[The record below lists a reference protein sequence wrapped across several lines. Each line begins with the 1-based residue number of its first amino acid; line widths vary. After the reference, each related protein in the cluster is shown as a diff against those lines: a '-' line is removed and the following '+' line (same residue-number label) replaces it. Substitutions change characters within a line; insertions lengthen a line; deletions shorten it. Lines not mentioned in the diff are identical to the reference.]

1 MLSMALARRLGA
13 RALGWFVG
21 RRAGG
26 AGALILLAM
35 LAAGGLLLYAR
46 LAGERADTVR
56 CESAVVERD
65 RDAWRALAERGA
77 EHFEIAEQERRLAV
91 AAVQALQGRLV
102 AQEGEHR
109 ARIARIRA
117 APSEDDGP
125 VAPVLAAAI
134 EALP

>member
-1 MLSMALARRLGA
+1 MALARRLGT

-26 AGALILLAM
+26 AGTLIVFAV

-65 RDAWRALAERGA
+65 RDAWRALAEQGA
-77 EHFEIAEQERRLAV
+77 VQFEIAEEGRRQAA
-91 AAVQALQGRLV
+91 AAVRALQGRLV

-117 APSEDDGP
+117 APPEDDGP